1 MPRTFR
7 PQPVRDGIFEPN
19 MTPLIDVSL
28 VLVVILMV
36 ATPLAFQSAIAVR
49 TASSAGRAAAVKSD
63 ADRIEVS
70 VAADGA
76 LTVNGTAIPRPSL
89 EAAIAARLG
98 SSRSRMV
105 VVHVAPDAPHGYM
118 VGVLDDARSAGATE
132 IALAER

>member
-1 MPRTFR
+1 MARLR
-7 PQPVRDGIFEPN
+7 SQPVRDGIFEPN

-49 TASSAGRAAAVKSD
+49 TASSAGRASAVKSD
-63 ADRIEVS
+63 ADRIEVG
-70 VAADGA
+70 VANDGA
-76 LTVNGTAIPRPSL
+76 ITVDGTAIPRESV
-89 EAAIAARLG
+89 ETAIAARLG
-98 SSRSRMV
+98 GSKSRMV

-118 VGVLDDARSAGATE
+118 VGVLDDARSAGAAE

>member
-1 MPRTFR
+1 MARARSNPPTA
-7 PQPVRDGIFEPN
+7 GIFEPN

-49 TASSAGRAAAVKSD
+49 SAASSGRAATTQTD

-70 VAADGA
+70 IGADGT
-76 LTVNGTAIPRPSL
+76 LKVDRTTVTRETL
-89 EAAIAARLG
+89 QMAIAQRLG
-98 SSRSRMV
+98 GSRSRMV
-105 VVHVAPDAPHGYM
+105 VVHAEPAAKHGLV
-118 VGVLDDARSAGATE
+118 VGVLDDARSAGAAE